1 MGIQHVYKTHK
12 EDLDR
17 SGGWVAIIV
26 YFEDDIE
33 FNKIQ
38 KFPKGC
44 QWAKIMQPGYSLKP
58 MAVSE
63 GQHILLVHID
73 NIPDFFIEIAGHPC
87 LILPQTLEQ
96 KKETRHR
103 CYQKWYHEDGGQDIS
118 GITPGEVKTNKRKQ
132 YYCGGGQEKAKS
144 SAPAQDFANFST
156 SGVLPER
163 LQCDCGKTF
172 KVKMIIVFKIIF
184 IDACPYMK
192 KG

>member
-1 MGIQHVYKTHK
+1 MVALAQLLMGIQHVYKTHK

-63 GQHILLVHID
+63 GQHILLVHSD
-73 NIPDFFIEIAGHPC
+73 NTPDFFMEIASHPC

-96 KKETRHR
+96 KKRLGIDVID
-103 CYQKWYHEDGGQDIS
+103 QKWYHE
-118 GITPGEVKTNKRKQ
+118 
-132 YYCGGGQEKAKS
+132 GGG
-144 SAPAQDFANFST
+144 
-156 SGVLPER
+156 
-163 LQCDCGKTF
+163 
-172 KVKMIIVFKIIF
+172 
-184 IDACPYMK
+184 
-192 KG
+192 